1 MTTLVVLVVVTV
13 EGGEPPS
20 ESTTRGCESAATE
33 TSGESMKA
41 SRAAK
46 AARVR
51 MANAP
56 AGETGQK
63 HGVRWSGTQERTA
76 KHPCTTLAPWEKTD
90 ASEGKTMRKR
100 AKRWGATGAGGAL
113 LLALST
119 QAGTEPTALTGDALA
134 ALQAAAE
141 QADERWQT
149 NAEAVLVRELAET
162 VLAVY
167 GQGERALGLSRL
179 QALAQGGNAPA
190 QLWLGIALSAG
201 VGETLDRARGQELI
215 EQSAAQGYGRAQLA
229 AAYGHKWLGW
239 SADGEG
245 GARAMRY
252 TRAAA
257 QGGEVQGQL
266 QLGEALLLHPGANR
280 ATLAEALGWL
290 SASAAQG
297 CARGAWR
304 AAQAME
310 LLAAG
315 ENTEP
320 VLHAYQEAARLGSAE
335 AAFAVSTRLAATGT
349 EDTARGWLKAAA
361 QRGLASAQA
370 QLAVE
375 LRMEGKAGEGARW
388 AERAAHQGNARAQAL
403 LGELLASGHE
413 VALDQAS
420 AYFWL
425 LLARAGSE
433 TGGASEGRPG
443 SLEWARAWLTAEEA
457 QAVEAGAARWSPTAE
472 RRWVPCMRRRRHEVA
487 KVDAPM
493 GSGTQDRP

>member
-1 MTTLVVLVVVTV
+1 
-13 EGGEPPS
+13 
-20 ESTTRGCESAATE
+20 
-33 TSGESMKA
+33 
-41 SRAAK
+41 
-46 AARVR
+46 
-51 MANAP
+51 
-56 AGETGQK
+56 
-63 HGVRWSGTQERTA
+63 
-76 KHPCTTLAPWEKTD
+76 
-90 ASEGKTMRKR
+90 MRKR
-100 AKRWGATGAGGAL
+100 AKRWGAGGAL

-167 GQGERALGLSRL
+167 GQGDMALGLSRL
-179 QALAQGGNAPA
+179 QALAEGGNAPA
-190 QLWLGIALSAG
+190 QLWLGIALSEG

-229 AAYGHKWLGW
+229 AAYGHTWLGW
-239 SADGEG
+239 SEG
-245 GARAMRY
+245 GAQAMRY

-310 LLAAG
+310 LLAG

-349 EDTARGWLKAAA
+349 EDTARGWLEAAA
-361 QRGLASAQA
+361 QGGLASAQA

-413 VALDQAS
+413 VDQAS

-472 RRWVPCMRRRRHEVA
+472 RPWAPCMRRRTHEVA
-487 KVDAPM
+487 KVDVPM